1 VFPTHSVQYITDKN
15 GLSTQQTTGEWVA
28 SFGLRGPRPKTGF
41 FVSASSAALLSG
53 LISLAS
59 AAHKLVSVVN
69 PQTGGLTFP
78 TEESAARAREV
89 AMREADK
96 TSATT
101 GLSPDAA
108 VYNFTPSA
116 EMKTLSATT
125 AILKKNVI
133 AERADNARIDLA
145 RLEYMTLKVRLY
157 YIWYTVWLLLYSPL
171 Q

>member
-1 VFPTHSVQYITDKN
+1 MQYTIDKN

-28 SFGLRGPRPKTGF
+28 CFGLRGPRPKTGSF
-41 FVSASSAALLSG
+41 GSAASSAALLSG
-53 LISLAS
+53 LTSLAS
-59 AAHKLVSVVN
+59 AAHMLVSVVN

-96 TSATT
+96 TAATT

-125 AILKKNVI
+125 AILRKNVI
-133 AERADNARIDLA
+133 AERAENARIDLA

-157 YIWYTVWLLLYSPL
+157 LIWRIVWLLLHSPL

>member
-1 VFPTHSVQYITDKN
+1 MQYITDKD

-28 SFGLRGPRPKTGF
+28 SFGLHGPRPKTAPLG
-41 FVSASSAALLSG
+41 SAASSAALLSG

-59 AAHKLVSVVN
+59 AKHKFVSVVN

-96 TSATT
+96 TAAAT

-108 VYNFTPSA
+108 VYNFTTYAAA
-116 EMKTLSATT
+116 EMKTLSVTT

-157 YIWYTVWLLLYSPL
+157 YIWLIVWSGLLFSPL
-171 Q
+171 R